1 MKEHI
6 SIVHYTP
13 TRTGKHLTDGLASG
27 LERILSCSGIWTSD
41 LWVMSPDA
49 HTHTHTHTRTCIHA
63 HTHAHTCIH
72 ARTHAYTHTH
82 THTHTHAHTGCIVHT
97 DSIMTVREDTLY
109 MHIHV

>member
-82 THTHTHAHTGCIVHT
+82 THTHTHAHTHT
-97 DSIMTVREDTLY
+97 PVLFILILDRQRGGL
-109 MHIHV
+109 